1 MFYKDLASPLRMVT
15 MHINMCRNEDFHGN
29 DVISLHASSRN
40 GVRRTQ
46 FPTFVEPINDPP
58 VILAPSSIF
67 LSGNQ
72 SMEGHKIF
80 DKHRDTFQFSIVEPD
95 LHNFPGTIY
104 EFIYDMH
111 EYIDCSWC
119 CLCTIR
125 KNIH

>member
-1 MFYKDLASPLRMVT
+1 MGTNQDPDSPWFCTSPIFYKDLASPLRMVT

-40 GVRRTQ
+40 GVRKTQ

-104 EFIYDMH
+104 ESYTIY
-111 EYIDCSWC
+111 I
-119 CLCTIR
+119 
-125 KNIH
+125 

>member
-104 EFIYDMH
+104 RLFMVLFMH
-111 EYIDCSWC
+111 YTKKHS
-119 CLCTIR
+119 LM
-125 KNIH
+125 